1 MIPPLHWFG
10 IVEPAPQKTVWV
22 ALLLISAAL
31 KLTLAYRSRRMVGL
45 ATYLLTASA
54 VAILP
59 RNSRLSAVKLWPDF
73 GVGPEVA
80 LAFWLAI
87 FVAETLYCIVLHTD
101 REGGRRILRTSAG
114 TGLLLASVTWW
125 IGVPPYAGY
134 PSLPYYLRLDSSL
147 AALALLGGA
156 TWHLYRWQYRIP
168 RVYAANAVC
177 GFLLLAPV
185 IVGGLQQS
193 RLPDRADLWA
203 WRIGLE
209 LWSIAVLTGWHFT
222 ITKGKVV

>member
-1 MIPPLHWFG
+1 MTPPLHWFG

-31 KLTLAYRSRRMVGL
+31 KLSLAVRSRRMIGL
-45 ATYLLTASA
+45 AAYLYVSA
-54 VAILP
+54 LVALLP
-59 RNSRLSAVKLWPDF
+59 RNSRLAPPMWPTF
-73 GVGPEVA
+73 GAWPEAA
-80 LAFWLAI
+80 LALALTL
-87 FVAETLYCIVLHTD
+87 FVAETLYCICLHTD

-193 RLPDRADLWA
+193 RLPDRADLWV